1 MRKKIVAGNWKMNLN
16 REAAF
21 QLIET
26 IDSLK
31 FSNNLE
37 VIIAPSSIYLES
49 FVGKVKNI
57 NISSQD
63 VSTNDNGAYTGEFSA
78 AMLSSLNLKYS
89 IVGHSERRQYHKE
102 TDEMIFN
109 KAKQLLKSNMSPI
122 YCCGELL
129 EDRKSEN
136 HYKVVASQ
144 LQPLLDNLNSDE
156 LEKFIIAYEPVWAIG
171 TGLTAKPSDA
181 QNMHSYIRALI
192 KKKFSS
198 SIADQISIL
207 YGGSCKADNAKE
219 LFSMVDVDG
228 GLIGGASLDADSFS
242 AIINS
247 F

>member
-63 VSTNDNGAYTGEFSA
+63 VSANDNGAYTGEFSA

-207 YGGSCKADNAKE
+207 YGGSCKPDNAKE